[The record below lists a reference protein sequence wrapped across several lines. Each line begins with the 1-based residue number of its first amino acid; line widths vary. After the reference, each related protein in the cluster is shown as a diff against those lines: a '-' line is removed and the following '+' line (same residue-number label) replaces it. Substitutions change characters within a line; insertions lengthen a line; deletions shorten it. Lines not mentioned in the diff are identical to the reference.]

1 MRELSLTIAYN
12 KSDVTFGWNGFNNAL
27 TLYYM
32 SQMEEFVS
40 KDHRSVDFYHLTR
53 AGSVT
58 IVSPTSVSPFY
69 IRTIYQLDKVILWW
83 RK

>member
-1 MRELSLTIAYN
+1 MTIAYN

-40 KDHRSVDFYHLTR
+40 KDHRNVVFDVNNVSDMTSLTSS
-53 AGSVT
+53 GDNLLSTTIFQLVKVT
-58 IVSPTSVSPFY
+58 H
-69 IRTIYQLDKVILWW
+69 WW

>member
-1 MRELSLTIAYN
+1 MTSTGTVLTPEKVRELSLTIAYN

-40 KDHRSVDFYHLTR
+40 KDHRNVDL
-53 AGSVT
+53 
-58 IVSPTSVSPFY
+58 
-69 IRTIYQLDKVILWW
+69 ILHIL
-83 RK
+83 